1 MTTQTP
7 YKTPEC
13 RLGAHDLCAGPR
25 TVRLPGV
32 QLPVETL
39 LCDCSCHKRALVA
52 AAPDAAGPK
61 DPPSLPTS
69 LSRARAMLAAGG
81 GRGGTYP

>member
-13 RLGAHDLCAGPR
+13 RIGVHDLCAGPC

-39 LCDCSCHKRALVA
+39 RCDCSCHKS
-52 AAPDAAGPK
+52 P
-61 DPPSLPTS
+61 
-69 LSRARAMLAAGG
+69 SRAPHLPAVVATPTLEDDTMAFEIRKIRTG
-81 GRGGTYP
+81 